1 MESTTED
8 KDGDKLL
15 TILIIREIKIIAKH
29 VPSSKIKKTEKLLR
43 KLAGGL

>member
-8 KDGDKLL
+8 KDVDKLL

-29 VPSSKIKKTEKLLR
+29 VPSSKIKKTERHLR